1 MTILDKE
8 KVRPVEGTS
17 VEFKDRLAKLQ
28 SLRDAGINPYP
39 NDFKAAD
46 TCGKVG
52 NDCGNATKEELE
64 AKEIRV
70 SIAGRIM
77 AIRDFGKASF
87 VHVQDRSGR
96 LQGYIKKDILG
107 EEGYALFKKLDTG
120 DIIGF
125 EGRLF
130 RTRTGELTAEIS
142 RLRLLGKG
150 LHPLPEKWHGL
161 VDVEARYRQRYLDL
175 MVNPD
180 VREVFLKRTA
190 IVRFIREFLSGR
202 EFIEVETPM
211 LQPIAGGAAAKPFTT
226 FHNALGQ
233 ELYLRI
239 APELYLKR
247 LIVAGLERVFEINRN
262 FRNEGVSTQH
272 NPEFTMLEFYQA
284 YATFEDMMDLTEEMI
299 SSLAMQLHGSMKVD
313 YQGTT
318 LDFTP
323 PWKRIT
329 VRDAVLEYS
338 NADKAIFDDK
348 AAALA
353 FSKTLG
359 LTVPKG
365 LSHGKVIQ
373 EIFEKT
379 AEHEFIQP
387 TFVTHYPLEISP
399 LARKNEKDPSLVD
412 RFELLVNG
420 KEIANAFSELNDPVD
435 QRDRFE
441 GQLKERAAGDVE
453 AHEMDEDYCRALE
466 YGMPPTAGEGIGID
480 RLVMIMTNSP
490 SIRDVILFP
499 LLKK

>member
-1 MTILDKE
+1 M
-8 KVRPVEGTS
+8 EGTS

-28 SLRDAGINPYP
+28 ALRDAGINPYP
-39 NDFKAAD
+39 NDFKADD
-46 TCGKVG
+46 TCGKVSADYAG
-52 NDCGNATKEELE
+52 ATKEELE
-64 AKEIRV
+64 AKAVDVTISGRV
-70 SIAGRIM
+70 M
-77 AIRDFGKASF
+77 AIRDFGKDSF
-87 VHVQDRSGR
+87 VQVQDRSGR
-96 LQGYIKKDILG
+96 LQAYIKKEILG
-107 EEGYALFKKLDTG
+107 EETYALYKKTDVG
-120 DIIGF
+120 DIIGI
-125 EGRLF
+125 GGPLF
-130 RTRTGELTAEIS
+130 RTRTNELTVETKA
-142 RLRLLGKG
+142 LRLLSKG

-190 IVRFIREFLSGR
+190 IIRFIRDFLSKR

-211 LQPIAGGAAAKPFTT
+211 LQPIAGGAAAKPFKT

-284 YATFEDMMDLTEEMI
+284 YATFEDLMKLTEEMI
-299 SSLAMQLHGSMKVD
+299 SALAVELHGSTTVE
-313 YQGTT
+313 YQGKK
-318 LDFTP
+318 LDFAA
-323 PWKRIT
+323 PWDRIT
-329 VRDAVLEYS
+329 VREAILKYS
-338 NADKAIFDDK
+338 NADEAIFIDK

-353 FSKTLG
+353 FSKTIG
-359 LTVPKG
+359 LNVPEG
-365 LSHGKVIQ
+365 LSHGKVLQ

-399 LARKNEKDPSLVD
+399 LARKNEQDPSLVD

-420 KEIANAFSELNDPVD
+420 KEIANAFSELNDPID
-435 QRDRFE
+435 QRSRFE

-499 LLKK
+499 LLKR